1 MLIRKISGFGGGA
14 TALAKVVPSNLKG
27 KSKSSQEWLTRQLRD
42 PFVERAKMMN
52 YRCRSAFKLLE
63 IDQKYGLIKP
73 GRTVIDCGAAPG
85 SWTQIAVKQSNADG
99 GMGPQKRPGMVIG
112 VDLLQ
117 IYPIE
122 HAILFG
128 NSDFLR
134 KETQDKIRSALGE
147 RRVDCVLSDMAP
159 NATGIRS
166 LDQENITT
174 LCYSVLRFAL
184 LMSSPNASL
193 VMKVWDNG
201 DVPKLEKSVSEYYG
215 SVKRVKPRASRDDS
229 SEHFIVAR
237 QFRGIEVDANR
248 PLDSSGSKM

>member
-14 TALAKVVPSNLKG
+14 TKLAKVVPSNLKG

-63 IDQKYGLIKP
+63 IDQKYGLIKA

-99 GMGPQKRPGMVIG
+99 AISSERRGMVIG

-147 RRVDCVLSDMAP
+147 RGVDCVLSDMAP

-184 LMSSPNASL
+184 LMSAPKASL

-201 DVPKLEKSVSEYYG
+201 DLPKLERSVSEYYG
-215 SVKRVKPRASRDDS
+215 SVKRAKPRASRGDS
-229 SEHFIVAR
+229 SELFIVAR
-237 QFRGIEVDANR
+237 QFRGIEADR
-248 PLDSSGSKM
+248 PFDSSASG